1 MASPIG
7 PLQVLV
13 VGFTEPRLDGS
24 ILEELMAASD
34 TGAVRIVDALGV
46 YKDEDGEISA
56 AAMTELTQDEA
67 MVYGAWVGALI
78 GLGAG
83 GEEGAEVGA
92 VVGAMAA
99 VDEYDYGLDDESIA
113 SIAED
118 IPPGGGAMML
128 VIEHTWAIPLR
139 NALRA
144 SGGILIAQDFLS
156 PELLMS
162 IGALALEE

>member
-1 MASPIG
+1 MAPAIG

-13 VGFTEPRLDGS
+13 VGFEEPRLDGS
-24 ILEELMAASD
+24 IVEELMAASD
-34 TGAVRIVDALGV
+34 SGAIRVVDALGV
-46 YKDEDGEISA
+46 YKSADGEISA
-56 AAMTELTQDEA
+56 AAMTELTEDEA

-83 GEEGAEVGA
+83 GEEGAEIGA

-99 VDEYDYGLDDESIA
+99 VDEYDYGLDEESID

-118 IPPGGGAMML
+118 IPPGGGALLL

-139 NALRA
+139 DALRA
-144 SGGILIAQDFLS
+144 SGGILVAQDFLS
-156 PELLMS
+156 PELLIS
-162 IGALALEE
+162 IGAVALEE